1 MNIKFLDKVYDQ
13 ILSETRIDDKG
24 LIHFPFFLALHL
36 NYNKDNFFSPLINQ
50 RLYPHCKE
58 VYSLKNEQEIDY
70 VWTKYEEGI
79 RTLIKDKTEL
89 SYG

>member
-58 VYSLKNEQEIDY
+58 IYSLNKEETEYIR
-70 VWTKYEEGI
+70 TKYKEGVT
-79 RTLIKDKTEL
+79 TLMEKKEPAH
-89 SYG
+89 